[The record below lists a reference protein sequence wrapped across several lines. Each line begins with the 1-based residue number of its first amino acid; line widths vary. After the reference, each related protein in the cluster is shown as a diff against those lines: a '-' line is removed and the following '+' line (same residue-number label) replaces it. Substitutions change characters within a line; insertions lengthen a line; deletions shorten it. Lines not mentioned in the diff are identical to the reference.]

1 MTNEKILDLCDE
13 KIKLS
18 KELEEWLTSEDL
30 EKVRRLIQIE
40 KEIQRYICKQEDEV
54 EVI

>member
-13 KIKLS
+13 KIRLS
-18 KELEEWLTSEDL
+18 KELEEWLTEEDL

-40 KEIQRYICKQEDEV
+40 KEIQRYICKQEEQV